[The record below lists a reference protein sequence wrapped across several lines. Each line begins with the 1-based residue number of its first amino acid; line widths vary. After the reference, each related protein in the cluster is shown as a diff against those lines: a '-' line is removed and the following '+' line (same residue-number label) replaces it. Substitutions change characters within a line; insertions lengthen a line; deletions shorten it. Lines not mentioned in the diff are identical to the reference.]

1 MARRARIAA
10 VVATTAVLMT
20 TTIVGVAAINQA
32 VSASGTSNVV
42 SAEAAGQTPVPL
54 VELTSVLPPLDNQP
68 ALPSIKKL
76 LKSIPSTAPV
86 APVVVQAPAAQQ
98 APAQQAPAKAA
109 SGEREGD
116 EHEGDERESGEH
128 ESDD

>member
-1 MARRARIAA
+1 
-10 VVATTAVLMT
+10 MT

-32 VSASGTSNVV
+32 VVASGPSNVV

-76 LKSIPSTAPV
+76 LKTIPSTAPV
-86 APVVVQAPAAQQ
+86 APVVVQAAAV
-98 APAQQAPAKAA
+98 QQAPAKAT
-109 SGEREGD
+109 SGEREHGGD
-116 EHEGDERESGEH
+116 ARESEDH